1 MIVLNVSDEDGRLL
15 VTTARNAIEDYVRD
29 YKRIKP
35 SKDLSEKF
43 YEKCGVFVT
52 INKCEHG
59 EKNLR
64 GCIGYPYPDKPLIE
78 AIIDSGIAA
87 AVEDPRFEPLPVDEL
102 DEILIEV
109 SVLTPS
115 ELIAVKSP
123 REYPS
128 KVKVG
133 EDGLIFK
140 CVWGSG
146 LLLPQVPVEY
156 NWDAEEFLSHTC
168 MKAGASPDSWL
179 LPNVKIYKFSCIIAM
194 ELEPRGRVVVVRPR
208 DLMKH
213 K

>member
-1 MIVLNVSDEDGRLL
+1 VKI
-15 VTTARNAIEDYVRD
+15 AREAIEDYVRC
-29 YKRIKP
+29 YKKTKP
-35 SKDLSEKF
+35 SKDLPEKF
-43 YEKCGVFVT
+43 YQKCGVFVT
-52 INKCEHG
+52 INKCERG

-87 AVEDPRFEPLPVDEL
+87 AVKDPRFEPLSVDEL

-115 ELIAVKSP
+115 ELISVKSP

-140 CVWGSG
+140 WVWGSG

-156 NWDAEEFLSHTC
+156 NWDAEEFLSHIC

-179 LPNVKIYKFSCIIAM
+179 LPNAKIYRFGCIIAM
-194 ELEPRGRVVVVRPR
+194 ELEPRGKVTIAKPK
-208 DLMKH
+208 DLVK